1 MAALLHD
8 APLRAVPGTLPT
20 RRSLILRTTT
30 ISRMKLLIDFFPIIL
45 FFVAFKVWGIY
56 TATAVAIVAT
66 IAQIAYLRIKTGK
79 IEPMQWM
86 SLGVIVLFGGATLL
100 AHDDNFIKWKPTV
113 LYWLMGGALL
123 ISQLMFKKNLLRSV
137 MGTQLQLPD
146 AIWLKLNWAWTAFFA
161 VMGALNIWIAYN
173 FDTDTWVNFKLFGGM
188 GLMVAFVIAQAI
200 YMSRYLPQDG
210 TSNTTE
216 AKDTQP

>member
-1 MAALLHD
+1 MHD
-8 APLRAVPGTLPT
+8 ADLLAAPGTLPVL
-20 RRSLILRTTT
+20 RSLNFRTTT

-66 IAQIAYLRIKTGK
+66 VAQIAYLRLKTGK

-123 ISQLMFKKNLLRSV
+123 IGQLVFKKNLLRSV
-137 MGTQLQLPD
+137 MGAQLQLPD

-161 VMGALNIWIAYN
+161 TMGALNIWVAYN

-188 GLMVAFVIAQAI
+188 GLMVVFVIAQAI

-210 TSNTTE
+210 APSAAE
-216 AKDTQP
+216 AKDKQP